1 MHDISLFFNFPSNLS
16 LFVLPSYDKSTC
28 GNKSCHLLP
37 ENRILIIHV
46 ANEIQK
52 FKKNES

>member
-16 LFVLPSYDKSTC
+16 LFALPSYDKSTC